1 MEINNITLP
10 DSWFDVRVDQFVQL
24 NNIQYSEYNSVLSYR
39 IEQLCILS
47 DTSIDDECWEELDVP
62 RLQEVFVKMNWLNT
76 QPNTSYKREIG
87 EFKIKELNTMTLGE
101 FIDIDTV
108 FSINYILKL
117 PEICAILYRKYK
129 LNEWG
134 HIVFEPRNY
143 SEAERAELILDFK
156 ITDVYGVITEYL
168 NFKKNFITAFEH
180 LFQEPDIDDEPEEL
194 DKSQMTQEELTAVNN
209 EKMIQKWNWERIIYN
224 LSDGDITRFDT
235 ITDLPLVYVFNQ
247 LAMRKDLKL

>member
-129 LNEWG
+129 L
-134 HIVFEPRNY
+134 
-143 SEAERAELILDFK
+143 
-156 ITDVYGVITEYL
+156 
-168 NFKKNFITAFEH
+168 
-180 LFQEPDIDDEPEEL
+180 
-194 DKSQMTQEELTAVNN
+194 
-209 EKMIQKWNWERIIYN
+209 
-224 LSDGDITRFDT
+224 
-235 ITDLPLVYVFNQ
+235 
-247 LAMRKDLKL
+247 